1 MVHVIVNCI
10 FCKDSDILMKM
21 TKKVA
26 ESLED
31 KRKMSIFATSTRG
44 IRRKDDN
51 LYGSQ
56 SRFEPHFYEPS
67 L

>member
-1 MVHVIVNCI
+1 
-10 FCKDSDILMKM
+10 MKM

-31 KRKMSIFATSTRG
+31 KRKMSIFAMSTRG

-51 LYGSQ
+51 LYSSQ

>member
-1 MVHVIVNCI
+1 
-10 FCKDSDILMKM
+10 MKM

-26 ESLED
+26 ESLEE
-31 KRKMSIFATSTRG
+31 KRKLSIFAMSTRG

-51 LYGSQ
+51 LYGSL

-67 L
+67 PQWVMALLFR